1 MAAIWRHH
9 LTQKVPKM
17 TLMVSIARVA
27 DVPTPEKMPE
37 FQVAHKKFFAGICDV
52 PKILRDP
59 NDASQVAV
67 VMNVHDLEEL
77 RRISRTPEGDAM
89 TRSFGFLEQLSYFLE
104 E

>member
-1 MAAIWRHH
+1 MTAIRRHH
-9 LTQKVPKM
+9 LTQKAHKM

-27 DVPTPEKMPE
+27 DVPNPEKMPE
-37 FQVAHKKFFAGICDV
+37 IQAAHEKLFAGICDV

-59 NDASQVAV
+59 NDASQVAL
-67 VMNVHDLEEL
+67 VMQVHNLDEL

-89 TRSFGFLEQLSYFLE
+89 TRRLGFLEQLSYFLE